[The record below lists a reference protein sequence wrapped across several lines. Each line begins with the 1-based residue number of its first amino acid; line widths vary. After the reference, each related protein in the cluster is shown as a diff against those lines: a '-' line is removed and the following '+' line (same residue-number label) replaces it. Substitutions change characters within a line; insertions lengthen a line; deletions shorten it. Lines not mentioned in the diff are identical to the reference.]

1 MCLARDS
8 TLRMC
13 DVAAEV
19 IFNRTAQSNRGFHR
33 SHSSL
38 RCNGIMNRSC
48 QLESQKLWFAR
59 GRSAPV
65 RLALILFMASML
77 GSMPSVYST
86 LRACC
91 EEGSEEVRL
100 LEEES
105 IAVAH
110 RRVRQKS
117 LETKHRRPE
126 AVQYSFVA
134 PRVLGAGTTH
144 VRDRSTPAQFLLGAG
159 IRIRC

>member
-1 MCLARDS
+1 MEL
-8 TLRMC
+8 
-13 DVAAEV
+13 
-19 IFNRTAQSNRGFHR
+19 
-33 SHSSL
+33 
-38 RCNGIMNRSC
+38 MNRFF
-48 QLESQKLWFAR
+48 QRELQKLRFAR
-59 GRSAPV
+59 GRSV
-65 RLALILFMASML
+65 LVQVALNLFIVSML

-86 LRACC
+86 LRGCR

-100 LEEES
+100 QEEQS

-117 LETKHRRPE
+117 LGTRLRQSV

-134 PRVLGAGTTH
+134 PRVLEASTTH
-144 VRDRSTPAQFLLGAG
+144 AFYRTTPAQFLLGAG